1 MIISVFGTSAYW
13 SFKFIKSNVGDWLKT
28 MLFISEETGWPFN
41 LKFFQI
47 FLSFQRKEKDLDLW
61 IVFLLKI
68 SLLLLVVS
76 EFCIYWLS
84 GDKFVTINKVI
95 VTNLLVNLINAVVVM
110 PSYADNALLTFPG
123 RDLLQ
128 YLSEVHIVAK
138 YFISVCISSY
148 SQQTIGMAV
157 SSWQCTSPQ
166 GGS

>member
-1 MIISVFGTSAYW
+1 MTIQFEVLSDFSKFSKKRKRFG
-13 SFKFIKSNVGDWLKT
+13 FMNC
-28 MLFISEETGWPFN
+28 
-41 LKFFQI
+41 
-47 FLSFQRKEKDLDLW
+47 
-61 IVFLLKI
+61 FLLKI

-138 YFISVCISSY
+138 YFISICISSY

-157 SSWQCTSPQ
+157 SS
-166 GGS
+166 